1 MPKFTETGKE
11 VGSSECPALVLGKT
25 AYTTNQKVLENHR
38 ATIAGVE
45 KLNEYRP
52 SQAQDR
58 GNFLEEGIAKWA
70 CKQLHASFEMPEF
83 AHQNKELK
91 MGASIDAIISSD
103 LGINIS
109 DPITQEEFTFNG
121 DGILEIKTDFYH
133 MDKPREEWVIQVHHQ
148 MICSDYTWGII
159 AVLNQKGHLKIYP
172 VPRDEDLIDDIIY
185 KVNQFWSLV
194 DSGED
199 YPPYKEPTV
208 EAVNLVEVL
217 KDSNDYLD
225 DLCGDYLSCMA
236 EARKKTKEAQN
247 IKDGIIIKLESIGVE
262 QGYTNNY
269 QLKSQ
274 DIMRKKRKQIQ
285 TDEDVPGH
293 IFSIK
298 EISHE

>member
-11 VGSSECPALVLGKT
+11 IGSSECPALVLGKT

-52 SQAQDR
+52 SQAQLR
-58 GNFLEEGIAKWA
+58 GNFLEKGLADWA
-70 CKQLHASFEMPEF
+70 CHNLHAGYEMPEF
-83 AHQNKELK
+83 AHQNKEHK

-109 DPITQEEFTFNG
+109 DPVTQEEYTFNG
-121 DGILEIKTDFYH
+121 EGILEIKTDFYH
-133 MDKPREEWVIQVHHQ
+133 MDKIRDEWVIQVHHQ
-148 MICSDYTWGII
+148 MICSGYTWGIV
-159 AVLNQKGHLKIYP
+159 AVFTGKVLKLYP
-172 VPRDEDLIDDIIY
+172 VARDEELIDKIIY
-185 KVNQFWSLV
+185 KVNEFWSLV
-194 DSGED
+194 ESGED
-199 YPPYKEPTV
+199 YPPYKEPVV

-217 KDSNDYLD
+217 TDSNENIDS
-225 DLCGDYLSCMA
+225 LCGDYLSCMA
-236 EARKKTKEAQN
+236 EARKKTKEAQD

-269 QLKSQ
+269 QIKSQ
-274 DIMRKKRKQIQ
+274 DIVRKKRKQIE
-285 TDEDVPGH
+285 TDEEVPGH

>member
-1 MPKFTETGKE
+1 M
-11 VGSSECPALVLGKT
+11 LGKT
-25 AYTTNQKVLENHR
+25 AYTTNQKVLDNHR

-83 AHQNKELK
+83 AFREPDLK
-91 MGASIDAIISSD
+91 IGASVDAIISSE

-109 DPITQEEFTFNG
+109 DPITQEEYTFNG

-133 MDKPREEWVIQVHHQ
+133 MDKVRDEWVIQVHHQ
-148 MICSDYTWGII
+148 MICSGFKWGIV

-172 VPRDEDLIDDIIY
+172 VQRNEELIDKIIY
-185 KVNQFWSLV
+185 KVNEFWSLV
-194 DSGED
+194 ESGED

-208 EAVNLVEVL
+208 ESVNLVEVL
-217 KDSNDYLD
+217 KDSNQDLD
-225 DLCGDYLSCMA
+225 ELCGDYLACMA
-236 EARKKTKEAQN
+236 EARKKTKEAQD
-247 IKDGIIIKLESIGVE
+247 IKDGIIIQLESIQVE

-269 QLKSQ
+269 VLKSKH
-274 DIMRKKRKQIQ
+274 ITRKKRKQIE
-285 TDEDVPGH
+285 TNEEVPGH

-298 EISHE
+298 EISNE